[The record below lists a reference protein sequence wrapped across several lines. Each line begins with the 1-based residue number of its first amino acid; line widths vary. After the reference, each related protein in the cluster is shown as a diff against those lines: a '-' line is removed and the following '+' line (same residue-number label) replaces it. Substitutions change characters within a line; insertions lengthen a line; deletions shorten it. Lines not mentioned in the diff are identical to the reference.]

1 MLYNFMS
8 SWRWGEV
15 LRQRKRR
22 VRTAKASNSRTTG
35 LDERSMSEL
44 DEMAYELVSCLKE
57 IAHEFGFTIKTQ
69 RDMPD

>member
-1 MLYNFMS
+1 
-8 SWRWGEV
+8 
-15 LRQRKRR
+15 
-22 VRTAKASNSRTTG
+22 
-35 LDERSMSEL
+35 MSEL